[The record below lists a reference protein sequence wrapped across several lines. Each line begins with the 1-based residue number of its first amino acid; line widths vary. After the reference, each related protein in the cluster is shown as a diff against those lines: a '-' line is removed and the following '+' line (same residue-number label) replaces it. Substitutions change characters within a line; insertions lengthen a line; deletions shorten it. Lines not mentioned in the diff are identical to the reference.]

1 MVTLGEGVHG
11 EQMEE
16 EVTVKVINTSQTIEC
31 ADNVK
36 EEVCVHKV
44 LNHPNMVRL
53 FGHQKEGPMVY
64 LFLEYCS
71 GGQLFDPIKPDVGMA
86 ETHTEN
92 ILLNDNDELTDFSLA
107 TMFCFKE
114 RERLLSRLCG
124 TLPYV
129 APELLSQSEYRA

>member
-1 MVTLGEGVHG
+1 FFSPLSAFPTITGVKILIIYSSRS
-11 EQMEE
+11 
-16 EVTVKVINTSQTIEC
+16 T
-31 ADNVK
+31 
-36 EEVCVHKV
+36 V
-44 LNHPNMVRL
+44 LNHPNMVQL